1 MTGSDR
7 SASHGISLSEHYRT
21 ISNNLQEG
29 GVRGVPKAVSR
40 VSENDN
46 PADTADMDGLTDLRF
61 VGASTASTLRELGVD
76 VTDVKQK
83 TVSYRQLV
91 DAGVNPGVATKIR
104 REHSLHW
111 NLDGQG
117 EDLDKRS
124 DTVRGLQ
131 DEERAWVAESQGDW
145 QTSDTTDDDS
155 TTSGDWTP
163 MGADAETTAEA
174 EADGSG
180 AAEAAESAWRDRSR
194 PDPVTDLDCIDQS
207 DADLLAVAGVSSVR
221 RLATADPESVADVLQ
236 LDEDCVAEW
245 CDAAEDRLA
254 N

>member
-1 MTGSDR
+1 M
-7 SASHGISLSEHYRT
+7 
-21 ISNNLQEG
+21 
-29 GVRGVPKAVSR
+29 
-40 VSENDN
+40 SENDHSADE
-46 PADTADMDGLTDLRF
+46 ADTDGLTDLQF
-61 VGASTASTLRELGVD
+61 IGASTASTLRELDVD
-76 VTDVKQK
+76 VKDVRQK
-83 TVSYRQLV
+83 TVSYRELV

-117 EDLDKRS
+117 EDLDNRS

-131 DEERAWVAESQGDW
+131 DEEREWVAESQGDW
-145 QTSDTTDDDS
+145 QSSETADDDS
-155 TTSGDWTP
+155 PTTSDDWTP
-163 MGADAETTAEA
+163 RGSDTEATAEA

-194 PDPVTDLDCIDQS
+194 PDPVTDLDCIDES

-236 LDEDCVAEW
+236 LDEDRVAEW
-245 CDAAEDRLA
+245 CDAAADRLA

>member
-1 MTGSDR
+1 
-7 SASHGISLSEHYRT
+7 
-21 ISNNLQEG
+21 
-29 GVRGVPKAVSR
+29 

-46 PADTADMDGLTDLRF
+46 TADTADTDGLTDLQF

-76 VTDVKQK
+76 VADVEQK

-117 EDLDKRS
+117 EDLDNRS

-131 DEERAWVAESQGDW
+131 EEERAWVAESQGDW
-145 QTSDTTDDDS
+145 QTSSETDDDS
-155 TTSGDWTP
+155 PTTSGDWTP
-163 MGADAETTAEA
+163 TGADAETTAEA

-180 AAEAAESAWRDRSR
+180 GAEAAESAWRDRSR

-221 RLATADPESVADVLQ
+221 RLATADPESIADVLQ
-236 LDEDCVAEW
+236 IDEDRVAAW